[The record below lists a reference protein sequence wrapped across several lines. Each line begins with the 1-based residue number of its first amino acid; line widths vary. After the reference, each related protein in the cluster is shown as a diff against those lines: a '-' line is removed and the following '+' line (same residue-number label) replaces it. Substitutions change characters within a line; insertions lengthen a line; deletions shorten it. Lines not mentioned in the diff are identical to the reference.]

1 MGGRILAFAGVVIA
15 AAVGL
20 APLAVNGF
28 SVVAPPPLASPFQRL
43 SPAAVSLQMQQ
54 QNNDAEPSPRRR
66 FAFKKRIRQWVLPA
80 TLSVLTATTTT
91 APFNLC
97 TFRPRAALASAPV
110 MVPTRQEHIDPET
123 EAMFDNNKK
132 LEQKNAQEHQA
143 FQKKAR
149 EIAATKGEA
158 ARREYEKQ
166 WEAQRQEAAAEKKRG
181 LEELKRQLLDQ
192 GLDPWNDPEAHRQ
205 IVKYEKGIDLAEVPG
220 TKYYMEQDFEK
231 SQPKRSMKYQ
241 KAPNRFIIK
250 CMVEDMRKKGKDP
263 LEYFE
268 THQSQTQDILQMSYQ
283 KATLL
288 AQQYKTNLE
297 QYGQL
302 TVPKDGETTTPID
315 QELSEDTQKQQTK
328 EAQARAKAEQKAE
341 KQRQKEEKQRQKEQA
356 KQQKAEEK
364 QRKKEEKAAAK
375 KQQQEEEK
383 KKNTE
388 LGVGA
393 AALAGASAVADRAA
407 QGVDAVTGTDIYGEK
422 QEELGETPRAL
433 TRQEKRAEAKRQK
446 ELIDKQKKEAEAAAA
461 AGAAAVAESGID
473 AATESLSTSPDGN
486 DIEEAALPE
495 STSVKKA
502 DKSSF
507 PIAKAAGAVVTV
519 GGGAFAVKFLKEKA
533 ERDEEARQREFK
545 LIMGLDEGLPEEP
558 RLDVDKT
565 PEAGDK
571 GDDMDLDDPDFM
583 EEKAEMPEVPAPKKR
598 RGIKRMFGKKKG
610 NRETDLTVLVSEGAT
625 APDFALMLS
634 KLLTFGAPGR
644 FPLVTALPGDM
655 PMENFDLEAA
665 KTMLEKAAADNG
677 ITSEQGAEI
686 FANVV
691 NCMLIDIVDLASSA
705 LKEDDKTLVEAI
717 NIVVD
722 YMNHAASLY
731 DSVAE
736 VRTTCCCG
744 ITPSSSFLRIITA
757 SCVFCV
763 NRAL

>member
-1 MGGRILAFAGVVIA
+1 
-15 AAVGL
+15 
-20 APLAVNGF
+20 
-28 SVVAPPPLASPFQRL
+28 
-43 SPAAVSLQMQQ
+43 
-54 QNNDAEPSPRRR
+54 
-66 FAFKKRIRQWVLPA
+66 
-80 TLSVLTATTTT
+80 
-91 APFNLC
+91 
-97 TFRPRAALASAPV
+97 

-149 EIAATKGEA
+149 EIAASKGEA
-158 ARREYEKQ
+158 ARRQYEQQ
-166 WEAQRQEAAAEKKRG
+166 WEAQRQEAAAEKKKG
-181 LEELKRQLLDQ
+181 LEQLKRNLLDQ

-205 IVKYEKGIDLAEVPG
+205 IIKYEKGIDLAEVPG

-241 KAPNRFIIK
+241 KAPNRFVIK

-268 THQSQTQDILQMSYQ
+268 THQSQTQDILQMSNQ

-288 AQQYKTNLE
+288 AQQYKANLE

-302 TVPKDGETTTPID
+302 TVPKDGEKTTPID

-356 KQQKAEEK
+356 KQQKAQEK
-364 QRKKEEKAAAK
+364 QQKKEEKAAAK
-375 KQQQEEEK
+375 KQREEEK
-383 KKNTE
+383 KNKDHSIK
-388 LGVGA
+388 A
-393 AALAGASAVADRAA
+393 AALAGAAAVADSAA
-407 QGVDAVTGTDIYGEK
+407 KGVDAVTGTHIYEEK
-422 QEELGETPRAL
+422 QEELAETPPQP

-446 ELIDKQKKEAEAAAA
+446 ELINKQKKEAKAAAA
-461 AGAAAVAESGID
+461 AVAKSGVD
-473 AATESLSTSPDGN
+473 TVTESSSAPPDGV
-486 DIEEAALPE
+486 DVEEPAVPE
-495 STSVKKA
+495 STSVKEA

-507 PIAKAAGAVVTV
+507 PIAKAAGTVVTI
-519 GGGAFAVKFLKEKA
+519 GGGAFVVKFLKEKA
-533 ERDEEARQREFK
+533 DRDEEARQREFK
-545 LIMGLDEGLPEEP
+545 LIMGLDGGLPDEP

-565 PEAGDK
+565 PEPGDK

-583 EEKAEMPEVPAPKKR
+583 EDKDEIEVPVPKKR

-644 FPLVTALPGDM
+644 FPQVTTLPGDM
-655 PMENFDLEAA
+655 PMEEFDLEAA
-665 KTMLEKAAADNG
+665 KTMLEEAAADND

-705 LKEDDKTLVEAI
+705 LKEDDKTLVEVI
-717 NIVVD
+717 NIVVN

-736 VRTTCCCG
+736 VRTTCCCR
-744 ITPSSSFLRIITA
+744 INPSSLFPIIIPPPCFVLIGRCHYT
-757 SCVFCV
+757 SD
-763 NRAL
+763 L